1 MVWTT
6 TPYCTLAD
14 VKLALDPNM
23 SAVDDTFISTLIA
36 QAQADIDREV
46 GYSFQQD
53 GTTGT
58 PASRY
63 YDGEGQQNLFIDD
76 LISMSQVLEI
86 YQPATVSSNGVWQVG
101 TTITTDITADVILKP
116 NNTVPA
122 YLLQRRSGLPFEEGT
137 QNYQVLGVF
146 GQPIL
151 PGQVYPGV
159 PNDIMRAAIRLC
171 VHYYKMR
178 DTNYADMTQ
187 EQGGVRE
194 RYNKTM
200 PPDVV
205 EILNRYKRR
214 FFIGRWH

>member
-76 LISMSQVLEI
+76 LINMSQVLEI